1 MLVTPLT
8 NEAGGK
14 VLFSCPRGHSLIG
27 SQEASC
33 QPSSQWDIKESMMLL
48 YPSCYIKY
56 RSLWFVLKSIEGK
69 IQQKK
74 QTYGETILVCSFYV
88 YICVKIFPIRLGI
101 NINRQDEV

>member
-74 QTYGETILVCSFYV
+74 QTYGENSSLQLLCLYL
-88 YICVKIFPIRLGI
+88 CK
-101 NINRQDEV
+101 NIPNKAGH